1 MGNLTSRTLA
11 GGMMIVIGLF
21 LVVLSFFTTY
31 GLLIYGFGLLIL
43 GVFIFLNTKEDKI
56 EKIKSGRKNK

>member
-1 MGNLTSRTLA
+1 MSNLTSRTLA
-11 GGMMIVIGLF
+11 GGIMIVMGLF
-21 LVVLSFFTTY
+21 LVALSFFITY

-43 GVFIFLNTKEDKI
+43 GVFVFLNTKEDKI